1 MRQAQLITLTADR
14 LRSLYVK
21 NLPGIYR
28 LAVESSGTVHFVE
41 ALRRWLLENTPMR
54 EETRR
59 TLLYMLDC
67 EGKDIE
73 ELSRGECIRIGSFE
87 MLYHFLCSDGATD
100 CSVDAMIDLYCLF
113 SDVGS
118 DVVGVSKTGLSRW
131 VSGTDDA
138 VVRIR
143 ERNKRRMIPLLVEK
157 VSLRSHVSVRFHFE
171 EGMQQEEK
179 ERLVETWWNDFR
191 FHIAM
196 AVKSPAELNRFLG
209 NTLSKET
216 LAVLAEAKKKQIP
229 FFVTPYYLSLLNIE
243 EEGYDDAALRSYV
256 LYSRELVDTFG
267 RIRAWEK
274 EDCVVPGKPNAAG
287 WLLPE
292 GGNIHRRYPEV
303 AILIPDTMG
312 RACGGLCASCQR
324 MYDFQSRRFN
334 FDLENLKPK
343 ETWPQKLHRLM
354 AYFENDTQL
363 RDILVTGGD
372 AFMSQNKTLKGILD
386 AIYQMAR
393 RKREANLKRPEGE
406 KYAEIQRVRLG
417 TRLPAYLPMRIDDGL
432 IEVLTEFRQKAERIG
447 IRQFIIQTH
456 FQTPLEM
463 TPEAREGIR
472 RLLACGWLVTNQLV
486 YNVAASR
493 RGHTARLRQV
503 LNREGV
509 MCYYTFSV
517 KGFAENRA
525 VYAPNSRLLQEQA
538 EEKRFGILSGRQQA
552 ELMDILLSCGSKGR
566 AVRAFMKRNK
576 LPFLATDR
584 SVLNLP
590 GIGKSM
596 TVRLAGITSDGCR
609 ILCFSHDATRRHSPV
624 INSMKEVYIVENK
637 SVAAYLRQLHSMGEP
652 LEAYASIWHYCAGET
667 EPRFSLYQ
675 YPPFGFESTD
685 KMSNLADSV

>member
-41 ALRRWLLENTPMR
+41 ALRPWLLENTPMR

-157 VSLRSHVSVRFHFE
+157 VSLRSHASARFHFE
-171 EGMQQEEK
+171 EGMSQEEK

-256 LYSRELVDTFG
+256 LYSRELVDAFG
-267 RIRAWEK
+267 QIRAWEK

-538 EEKRFGILSGRQQA
+538 EEKRFSA
-552 ELMDILLSCGSKGR
+552 KWH
-566 AVRAFMKRNK
+566 
-576 LPFLATDR
+576 P
-584 SVLNLP
+584 
-590 GIGKSM
+590 
-596 TVRLAGITSDGCR
+596 
-609 ILCFSHDATRRHSPV
+609 
-624 INSMKEVYIVENK
+624 NS
-637 SVAAYLRQLHSMGEP
+637 
-652 LEAYASIWHYCAGET
+652 
-667 EPRFSLYQ
+667 
-675 YPPFGFESTD
+675 
-685 KMSNLADSV
+685 